1 MFWKA
6 VYVICLRDIRRFF
19 REKSQ
24 VIGSVARPALWL
36 VIMGTGFNTIFRAQA
51 GTADT
56 YSQFLFPGIIG
67 MTVLFTSV
75 FSAVSVIW
83 DRQFGFLREILVA
96 PVSRT
101 SIAVGKTLSGCL
113 QSMIQGGIILGLS
126 FLVDV
131 HLTVVMIIQV
141 FALIF
146 LASFALSSLGL
157 LIASR
162 MESFE
167 GFNLI
172 MNFLVMPMFLLSG
185 AFFPAQGL
193 PMWIRSIV
201 SINPLSYAVDALRG
215 VILGVY
221 EHTLAT
227 DILFMAGFAVIMT
240 AAAVTA
246 FNKEA

>member
-6 VYVICLRDIRRFF
+6 VYVICMRDIRRFF

-24 VIGSVARPALWL
+24 VIGSVARPTLWL
-36 VIMGTGFNTIFRAQA
+36 LIMGTGFNTIFRAQQ
-51 GTADT
+51 GT

-101 SIAVGKTLSGCL
+101 SVAVGKTLSGCF
-113 QSMIQGGIILGLS
+113 QSVIQGGIILGLS

-131 HLTVVMIIQV
+131 KLTVLMVLQV
-141 FALIF
+141 LSIVFLI
-146 LASFALSSLGL
+146 SFALTSMGL

-162 MESFE
+162 MESHE

-172 MNFLVMPMFLLSG
+172 MNFLIMPMFLLSG
-185 AFFPAQGL
+185 AFFPIQGL
-193 PMWIRSIV
+193 PVWLKSV
-201 SINPLSYAVDALRG
+201 VALNPLTYGVDALRG
-215 VILGVY
+215 VIVGIH
-221 EHTLAT
+221 EHALST
-227 DILFMAGFAVIMT
+227 DILYIVVFAIIMT
-240 AAAVTA
+240 AVSVTA
-246 FNKEA
+246 FNREV

>member
-24 VIGSVARPALWL
+24 VIGSVARPVLWL
-36 VIMGTGFNTIFRAQA
+36 AIMGTGFNTIFRAES
-51 GTADT
+51 GT

-75 FSAVSVIW
+75 FSAVSIIW

-101 SIAVGKTLSGCL
+101 SIAVGKTLSGCF

-126 FLVDV
+126 FLVNIK
-131 HLTVVMIIQV
+131 LTPLLVVQV
-141 FALIF
+141 LLLIF
-146 LASFALSSLGL
+146 LASFALTSVGL
-157 LIASR
+157 LIASG

-167 GFNLI
+167 GFNMI
-172 MNFLVMPMFLLSG
+172 MNFLIMPMFLLSG
-185 AFFPAQGL
+185 AFFPIQGL
-193 PMWIRSIV
+193 PVWLRTVV
-201 SINPLSYAVDALRG
+201 SLNPMTYAVDALRG
-215 VILGVY
+215 VIVGIH
-221 EHTLAT
+221 EHALTT
-227 DILFMAGFAVIMT
+227 DIFFMVAFAVVMT

-246 FNKEA
+246 FNRKA

>member
-141 FALIF
+141 LALVF

-185 AFFPAQGL
+185 AFFPTQGL
-193 PMWIRSIV
+193 PVWIRSIV
-201 SINPLSYAVDALRG
+201 SVNPLSYAVDALRG

-221 EHTLAT
+221 EHTLTT

>member
-24 VIGSVARPALWL
+24 VIGSVARPTLWL
-36 VIMGTGFNTIFRAQA
+36 LIMGTGFNTVFRSQ
-51 GTADT
+51 GGSN

-75 FSAVSVIW
+75 FSAVSIIW

-101 SIAVGKTLSGCL
+101 SVAVGKTLSGCF
-113 QSMIQGGIILGLS
+113 QSVIQGGIILALS
-126 FLVDV
+126 PLVDV
-131 HLTVVMIIQV
+131 HLTITIIIEV
-141 FALIF
+141 LLLIF
-146 LASFALSSLGL
+146 LTSFALTSLGL

-172 MNFLVMPMFLLSG
+172 MNFLIMPMFLLSG
-185 AFFPAQGL
+185 AFFPIQGL
-193 PMWIRSIV
+193 PSWLRSV
-201 SINPLSYAVDALRG
+201 VAVNPLSYGVDALRG
-215 VILGVY
+215 IILGIN
-221 EHTLAT
+221 EHALTT
-227 DILFMAGFAVIMT
+227 DIFFMAAFAIIMT
-240 AAAVTA
+240 ALAVTA
-246 FNKEA
+246 FSREA

>member
-36 VIMGTGFNTIFRAQA
+36 LIMGTGFNTVFGSQ
-51 GTADT
+51 GGGS

-75 FSAVSVIW
+75 FSAVSIIW

-101 SIAVGKTLSGCL
+101 SVAVGKTLSGCF
-113 QSMIQGGIILGLS
+113 QSMIQGGIILALS
-126 FLVDV
+126 PLVDV
-131 HLTVVMIIQV
+131 HLTITIILEV
-141 FALIF
+141 LLLIF
-146 LASFALSSLGL
+146 LASFALTSLGL

-172 MNFLVMPMFLLSG
+172 MNFLIMPMFLLSG
-185 AFFPAQGL
+185 AFFPIQGL
-193 PMWIRSIV
+193 PSWLRSV
-201 SINPLSYAVDALRG
+201 VTVNPLSYGVDALRG
-215 VILGVY
+215 VILGIN
-221 EHTLAT
+221 EHALST
-227 DILFMAGFAVIMT
+227 DIFFMAAFAIIMT
-240 AAAVTA
+240 ALAVTA
-246 FNKEA
+246 FSREA

>member
-126 FLVDV
+126 FLVNV

-193 PMWIRSIV
+193 PVWIRSIV
-201 SINPLSYAVDALRG
+201 TINPLSYAVDALRG

>member
-6 VYVICLRDIRRFF
+6 VYVICMRDIRRFF

-24 VIGSVARPALWL
+24 VIGSVARPAFWL
-36 VIMGTGFNTIFRAQA
+36 VIMGTGFSTVFRSET
-51 GTADT
+51 GTYA
-56 YSQFLFPGIIG
+56 QFLFPGIIG

-75 FSAVSVIW
+75 FSAVSIIW

-101 SIAVGKTLSGCL
+101 SVAVGKTLSGCF
-113 QSMIQGGIILGLS
+113 QSMIQGAIILALS
-126 FLVDV
+126 PLVNV
-131 HLTVVMIIQV
+131 KLTPVIVVQV
-141 FALIF
+141 LLLIF
-146 LASFALSSLGL
+146 LASFALTSLGL

-162 MESFE
+162 MESHE

-185 AFFPAQGL
+185 AFFPIQGL
-193 PMWIRSIV
+193 PVWMRSV
-201 SINPLSYAVDALRG
+201 VAVNPLGYAVDALRG

-221 EHTLAT
+221 EHALAT
-227 DILFMAGFAVIMT
+227 DILFMVGFAVAMT
-240 AAAVTA
+240 AVAVTA
-246 FNKEA
+246 FTREV

>member
-6 VYVICLRDIRRFF
+6 VYVICMRDIRRFF

-36 VIMGTGFNTIFRAQA
+36 VIMGTGFNTIFRAES
-51 GTADT
+51 GTYT
-56 YSQFLFPGIIG
+56 QFLFPGIIG

-75 FSAVSVIW
+75 FSAVSIIW

-101 SIAVGKTLSGCL
+101 SVAVGKTLSGCF
-113 QSMIQGGIILGLS
+113 QSMIQGGIILALS
-126 FLVDV
+126 PLVDV
-131 HLTVVMIIQV
+131 HLTPVIIV
-141 FALIF
+141 EVLFLIF
-146 LASFALSSLGL
+146 LTSFALTSLGL

-172 MNFLVMPMFLLSG
+172 MNFLIMPMFLLSG
-185 AFFPAQGL
+185 AFFPMQGL
-193 PMWIRSIV
+193 PAWLKTLV
-201 SINPLSYAVDALRG
+201 SVNPLTYAVDALRG
-215 VILGVY
+215 VIIGIHEYAL
-221 EHTLAT
+221 TT
-227 DILFMAGFAVIMT
+227 DILFMVGFAILMT
-240 AAAVTA
+240 AVAVTA
-246 FNKEA
+246 FSREM

>member
-6 VYVICLRDIRRFF
+6 VYVICMRDIRRFF

-36 VIMGTGFNTIFRAQA
+36 LIMGTGFNTIFRAES
-51 GTADT
+51 GTYT
-56 YSQFLFPGIIG
+56 QFLFPGIIG

-101 SIAVGKTLSGCL
+101 SVAVGKTLSGCF
-113 QSMIQGGIILGLS
+113 QSMIQGGIILALS
-126 FLVDV
+126 PLVDV
-131 HLTVVMIIQV
+131 HLTPVIIV
-141 FALIF
+141 EVLFLIF
-146 LASFALSSLGL
+146 LTSFALTSLGL

-172 MNFLVMPMFLLSG
+172 MNFLIMPMFLLSG
-185 AFFPAQGL
+185 AFFPMQGL
-193 PMWIRSIV
+193 PAWLKTLV
-201 SINPLSYAVDALRG
+201 SVNPLTYAVDALRG
-215 VILGVY
+215 VIIGIH
-221 EHTLAT
+221 EHALAT
-227 DILFMAGFAVIMT
+227 DILFMAGFAILMT
-240 AAAVTA
+240 AVAVTA
-246 FNKEA
+246 FSREM

>member
-6 VYVICLRDIRRFF
+6 VYVICVRDIRRFF

-36 VIMGTGFNTIFRAQA
+36 LIMGTGFNTVFRSQ
-51 GTADT
+51 GGGS

-75 FSAVSVIW
+75 FSAVSIIW

-101 SIAVGKTLSGCL
+101 SVAVGKTLSGCF
-113 QSMIQGGIILGLS
+113 QSMIQGGIILALS
-126 FLVDV
+126 PLVDV
-131 HLTVVMIIQV
+131 HLTVTIIV
-141 FALIF
+141 EVLLLIF
-146 LASFALSSLGL
+146 LTSFALTSLGL

-172 MNFLVMPMFLLSG
+172 MNFLIMPMFLLSG
-185 AFFPAQGL
+185 AFFPIQGL
-193 PMWIRSIV
+193 PSWLRSV
-201 SINPLSYAVDALRG
+201 VTVNPLSYGVDALRG
-215 VILGVY
+215 VILGIN
-221 EHTLAT
+221 EHALTT
-227 DILFMAGFAVIMT
+227 DIFFMAAFAIIMT
-240 AAAVTA
+240 ALAVTA
-246 FNKEA
+246 FSREA

>member
-36 VIMGTGFNTIFRAQA
+36 LIMGTGFNTVFRSQ
-51 GTADT
+51 GGSS

-75 FSAVSVIW
+75 FSAVSIIW

-101 SIAVGKTLSGCL
+101 SVAVGKTLSGCF
-113 QSMIQGGIILGLS
+113 QSVIQGGIILALS
-126 FLVDV
+126 PLVNV
-131 HLTVVMIIQV
+131 HLTVLIIIEV
-141 FALIF
+141 LLLIF
-146 LASFALSSLGL
+146 LTSFALTSLGL

-172 MNFLVMPMFLLSG
+172 MNFLIMPMFLLSG
-185 AFFPAQGL
+185 AFFPIQGL
-193 PMWIRSIV
+193 PTWLRSV
-201 SINPLSYAVDALRG
+201 VAVNPLSYGVDALRG
-215 VILGVY
+215 IILGIN
-221 EHTLAT
+221 EHALST
-227 DILFMAGFAVIMT
+227 DIFFMAAFAIIMT
-240 AAAVTA
+240 ALAVTA

>member
-36 VIMGTGFNTIFRAQA
+36 LIMGTGFNTIFRSES
-51 GTADT
+51 GTYT
-56 YSQFLFPGIIG
+56 QFLFPGIIG

-83 DRQFGFLREILVA
+83 DRQFGFLREMLVA

-101 SIAVGKTLSGCL
+101 SVAVGKTLSGCF
-113 QSMIQGGIILGLS
+113 QSLIQGGIIL
-126 FLVDV
+126 
-131 HLTVVMIIQV
+131 
-141 FALIF
+141 
-146 LASFALSSLGL
+146 ALSPLVGITLTPLIIIEVLLLILLTSFSLTSFGL

-172 MNFLVMPMFLLSG
+172 MNFLIMPMFFMSG
-185 AFFPAQGL
+185 AFFPIQGL
-193 PMWIRSIV
+193 PTWLKTIV
-201 SINPLSYAVDALRG
+201 SINPLTYAVDSLRG
-215 VILGVY
+215 VILGIM
-221 EHTLAT
+221 EHSLLT
-227 DILFMAGFAVIMT
+227 DILFMAGFAVVMT
-240 AAAVTA
+240 VLAVTA
-246 FNKEA
+246 FNKQS

>member
-36 VIMGTGFNTIFRAQA
+36 AIMGTGFSTIFRSEMGSYA
-51 GTADT
+51 
-56 YSQFLFPGIIG
+56 QFLFPGIIG
-67 MTVLFTSV
+67 MTLLFTSV
-75 FSAVSVIW
+75 FSAVSIIW

-101 SIAVGKTLSGCL
+101 SVAVGKTLSGCF
-113 QSMIQGGIILGLS
+113 QSMIQGGIILALS
-126 FLVDV
+126 PLVDV
-131 HLTVVMIIQV
+131 HLTVLIIAQV
-141 FALIF
+141 LLLIF
-146 LASFALSSLGL
+146 IASFALTSLGL

-172 MNFLVMPMFLLSG
+172 MNFLIMPMFLLSG
-185 AFFPAQGL
+185 AFFPIQGL
-193 PMWIRSIV
+193 PAWLKSVV
-201 SINPLSYAVDALRG
+201 SLNPLSYAVDALRG
-215 VILGVY
+215 VILGVF
-221 EHTLAT
+221 EHALTT
-227 DILFMAGFAVIMT
+227 DILFMIGFAVVMT
-240 AAAVTA
+240 ALAVTA

>member
-36 VIMGTGFNTIFRAQA
+36 LIMGTGFNTVFRSQ
-51 GTADT
+51 GGGS
-56 YSQFLFPGIIG
+56 YSQFLVPGIIG

-75 FSAVSVIW
+75 FSAVSIIW

-101 SIAVGKTLSGCL
+101 SVAVGKTLSGCF
-113 QSMIQGGIILGLS
+113 QSVIQGGIILALS
-126 FLVDV
+126 PLVNV
-131 HLTVVMIIQV
+131 HLTVLIIIEV
-141 FALIF
+141 LLLIF
-146 LASFALSSLGL
+146 LTSFALTSLGL

-172 MNFLVMPMFLLSG
+172 MNFLIMPMFLLSG
-185 AFFPAQGL
+185 AFFPIQGL
-193 PMWIRSIV
+193 PTWLRSV
-201 SINPLSYAVDALRG
+201 VAVNPLSYGVDALRG
-215 VILGVY
+215 IILGMN
-221 EHTLAT
+221 EHALST
-227 DILFMAGFAVIMT
+227 DIFFMAAFAIIMT
-240 AAAVTA
+240 ALAVTA
-246 FNKEA
+246 FNKKA

>member
-36 VIMGTGFNTIFRAQA
+36 LIMGTGFNTVFRSQ
-51 GTADT
+51 GGGS

-75 FSAVSVIW
+75 FSAVSIIW

-101 SIAVGKTLSGCL
+101 SVAVGKTLSGCF
-113 QSMIQGGIILGLS
+113 QSVIQGGIILALS
-126 FLVDV
+126 PLVNV
-131 HLTVVMIIQV
+131 HLTVLIIIEV
-141 FALIF
+141 LLLIF
-146 LASFALSSLGL
+146 LTSFALTSLGL

-172 MNFLVMPMFLLSG
+172 MNFLIMPMFLLSG
-185 AFFPAQGL
+185 AFFPIQGL
-193 PMWIRSIV
+193 PTWLRSV
-201 SINPLSYAVDALRG
+201 VAVNPLSYGVDALRG
-215 VILGVY
+215 IILGMN
-221 EHTLAT
+221 EHALST
-227 DILFMAGFAVIMT
+227 DIFFMAAFAIIMT
-240 AAAVTA
+240 ALAVTA
-246 FNKEA
+246 FNKKA

>member
-131 HLTVVMIIQV
+131 HLTVVIVVQV
-141 FALIF
+141 LALVF

-185 AFFPAQGL
+185 AFFPTQGL
-193 PMWIRSIV
+193 PVWIRSIV
-201 SINPLSYAVDALRG
+201 SVNPLSYAVDALRG

>member
-6 VYVICLRDIRRFF
+6 VYVICMRDIRRFF

-24 VIGSVARPALWL
+24 VVGSVARPALWL
-36 VIMGTGFNTIFRAQA
+36 LIMGTGFNTIFRSQA
-51 GTADT
+51 GAET
-56 YSQFLFPGIIG
+56 YTQFLFPGIIG

-75 FSAVSVIW
+75 FSAVSIIW

-101 SIAVGKTLSGCL
+101 SVAVGKTLSGCF
-113 QSMIQGGIILGLS
+113 QSMIQGGIILALS
-126 FLVDV
+126 PLVDV
-131 HLTVVMIIQV
+131 SLTPLIIVQV
-141 FALIF
+141 LLLIF
-146 LASFALSSLGL
+146 LASFALTSLGL

-167 GFNLI
+167 GFNI
-172 MNFLVMPMFLLSG
+172 VMNFLVMPMFLLSG
-185 AFFPAQGL
+185 AFFPIQGL
-193 PMWIRSIV
+193 PVWVRTVV
-201 SINPLSYAVDALRG
+201 SVNPLSYAVDALRG

-221 EHTLAT
+221 EHTLTT
-227 DILFMAGFAVIMT
+227 DILFMVGFAIIMT

-246 FNKEA
+246 FNKEV

>member
-6 VYVICLRDIRRFF
+6 VYVICMRDIRRFF

-36 VIMGTGFNTIFRAQA
+36 VIMGTGFNTIFRAES
-51 GTADT
+51 GTYT
-56 YSQFLFPGIIG
+56 QFLFPGIIG

-75 FSAVSVIW
+75 FSAVSIIW

-101 SIAVGKTLSGCL
+101 SVAVGKTLSGCF
-113 QSMIQGGIILGLS
+113 QSMIQGGIILALS
-126 FLVDV
+126 PLVDV
-131 HLTVVMIIQV
+131 HLTPLIIV
-141 FALIF
+141 EVLFLIF
-146 LASFALSSLGL
+146 LTSFALTSLGL

-172 MNFLVMPMFLLSG
+172 MNFLIMPMFLLSG
-185 AFFPAQGL
+185 AFFPMQGL
-193 PMWIRSIV
+193 PAWLKTLV
-201 SINPLSYAVDALRG
+201 SVNPLTYAVDALRG
-215 VILGVY
+215 VIIGIHEYAL
-221 EHTLAT
+221 TT
-227 DILFMAGFAVIMT
+227 DILFMVGFAILMT
-240 AAAVTA
+240 AVAVTA
-246 FNKEA
+246 FSREM

>member
-227 DILFMAGFAVIMT
+227 DILFMAGFAIIMT

>member
-36 VIMGTGFNTIFRAQA
+36 VIMGAGFNTIFRSET
-51 GTADT
+51 GTYA
-56 YSQFLFPGIIG
+56 QFLFPGIIG

-75 FSAVSVIW
+75 FSAVSIIW

-101 SIAVGKTLSGCL
+101 SVAVGKTLSGCF
-113 QSMIQGGIILGLS
+113 QSMIQGGIILALS
-126 FLVDV
+126 PLVDV
-131 HLTVVMIIQV
+131 RLTVVMVVQV
-141 FALIF
+141 LLLIF
-146 LASFALSSLGL
+146 LASFALTSLGL

-162 MESFE
+162 MESHE

-185 AFFPAQGL
+185 AFFPIQGL
-193 PMWIRSIV
+193 PVWMRSV
-201 SINPLSYAVDALRG
+201 VVVNPLGYAVDALRG

-227 DILFMAGFAVIMT
+227 DILFMGAFAVVMT
-240 AAAVTA
+240 AVAVTA
-246 FNKEA
+246 FTREA

>member
-6 VYVICLRDIRRFF
+6 VYVICMRDIRRFF

-36 VIMGTGFNTIFRAQA
+36 VIMGTGFNTIFRAES
-51 GTADT
+51 GTYT
-56 YSQFLFPGIIG
+56 QFLFPGIIG

-75 FSAVSVIW
+75 FSAVSIIW

-101 SIAVGKTLSGCL
+101 SVAVGKTLSGCF
-113 QSMIQGGIILGLS
+113 QSMIQGGIILALS
-126 FLVDV
+126 PLVDV
-131 HLTVVMIIQV
+131 HLTPVIIV
-141 FALIF
+141 EVLFLIF
-146 LASFALSSLGL
+146 LTSFALTSLGL

-172 MNFLVMPMFLLSG
+172 MNFLIMPMFLLSG
-185 AFFPAQGL
+185 AFFPMQGL
-193 PMWIRSIV
+193 PGWLKTLV
-201 SINPLSYAVDALRG
+201 SVNPLTYAVDALRG
-215 VILGVY
+215 VIIGVHEY
-221 EHTLAT
+221 ALTT
-227 DILFMAGFAVIMT
+227 DILFMVGFAILMT
-240 AAAVTA
+240 AVAVTA
-246 FNKEA
+246 FSREM

>member
-36 VIMGTGFNTIFRAQA
+36 LIMGAGFNTIFRSEA
-51 GTADT
+51 GT

-75 FSAVSVIW
+75 FSAVSIIW

-101 SIAVGKTLSGCL
+101 SVAVGKTLSGCF
-113 QSMIQGGIILGLS
+113 QSMIQGGIILALS
-126 FLVDV
+126 PLVDV
-131 HLTVVMIIQV
+131 HLTVVIIVQV
-141 FALIF
+141 LLLIF
-146 LASFALSSLGL
+146 LTSFALTSLGL

-162 MESFE
+162 MESHE
-167 GFNLI
+167 GFNII
-172 MNFLVMPMFLLSG
+172 MNFLIMPMFLLSG
-185 AFFPAQGL
+185 AFFPMQGL
-193 PMWIRSIV
+193 PVWMKSIV

-215 VILGVY
+215 VILGIH
-221 EHTLAT
+221 EHALTT
-227 DILFMAGFAVIMT
+227 DIFFIAGFAIIMT
-240 AAAVTA
+240 VAAVTA
-246 FNKEA
+246 FNKEI

>member
-6 VYVICLRDIRRFF
+6 VYVICMRDIRRFF

-24 VIGSVARPALWL
+24 VIGSVARPAFWL
-36 VIMGTGFNTIFRAQA
+36 VIMGTGFSTVFRSET
-51 GTADT
+51 GTYA
-56 YSQFLFPGIIG
+56 QFLFPGIIG

-75 FSAVSVIW
+75 FSAVSIIW

-101 SIAVGKTLSGCL
+101 SVAVGKTLSGCF
-113 QSMIQGGIILGLS
+113 QSMIQGAIILALS
-126 FLVDV
+126 PLVNV
-131 HLTVVMIIQV
+131 KLTPVIVVQV
-141 FALIF
+141 LLLIF
-146 LASFALSSLGL
+146 LASFALTSLGL

-162 MESFE
+162 MESHE

-185 AFFPAQGL
+185 AFFPIQGL
-193 PMWIRSIV
+193 PVWMRSV
-201 SINPLSYAVDALRG
+201 VAVNPLGYAVDALRG

-221 EHTLAT
+221 EHALAT
-227 DILFMAGFAVIMT
+227 DILFMAGFAVAMT
-240 AAAVTA
+240 AVAVTA
-246 FNKEA
+246 FTREV

>member
-6 VYVICLRDIRRFF
+6 VYVICVRDIRRFF

-24 VIGSVARPALWL
+24 IIGSVARPALWL
-36 VIMGTGFNTIFRAQA
+36 IIMGTGFNTVFRAAQTGNYA
-51 GTADT
+51 
-56 YSQFLFPGIIG
+56 QFLFPGIIG
-67 MTVLFTSV
+67 MTILFTSV

-101 SIAVGKTLSGCL
+101 SIAVGKTLSGCF
-113 QSMIQGGIILGLS
+113 QSMIQGAIILALS
-126 FLVDV
+126 PLVDV
-131 HLTVVMIIQV
+131 KLSPLIIV
-141 FALIF
+141 EVLMLIF
-146 LASFALSSLGL
+146 LASFALTSLGL

-185 AFFPAQGL
+185 AFFPIQGL
-193 PMWIRSIV
+193 PVWMKSIV

-215 VILGVY
+215 VILGVHEY
-221 EHTLAT
+221 ALTT
-227 DILFMAGFAVIMT
+227 DILFIAGFAIVMT
-240 AAAVTA
+240 AVAVTA
-246 FNKEA
+246 FNKEV

>member
-1 MFWKA
+1 MFWRA

-24 VIGSVARPALWL
+24 VIGSVARPTLWL
-36 VIMGTGFNTIFRAQA
+36 LIMGTGFNTIFRAGA
-51 GTADT
+51 ET
-56 YSQFLFPGIIG
+56 YVQFLFPGIIG

-101 SIAVGKTLSGCL
+101 SVAVGKTLSGVF
-113 QSMIQGGIILGLS
+113 QSIIQGGIILALSPIVGVSLTPLIVLEVVGLI
-126 FLVDV
+126 V
-131 HLTVVMIIQV
+131 
-141 FALIF
+141 LI
-146 LASFALSSLGL
+146 SFALTSFGL

-172 MNFLVMPMFLLSG
+172 MNFLIMPMFLLSG
-185 AFFPAQGL
+185 ALFPMKAL
-193 PMWIRSIV
+193 PLWLKSIV
-201 SINPLSYAVDALRG
+201 TINPLSYGVDALRG
-215 VILGVY
+215 VIIGTS
-221 EHTLAT
+221 EHALAT
-227 DILFMAGFAVIMT
+227 DILFMAAFASIMT
-240 AAAVTA
+240 VAAVTA
-246 FNKEA
+246 FSRKT